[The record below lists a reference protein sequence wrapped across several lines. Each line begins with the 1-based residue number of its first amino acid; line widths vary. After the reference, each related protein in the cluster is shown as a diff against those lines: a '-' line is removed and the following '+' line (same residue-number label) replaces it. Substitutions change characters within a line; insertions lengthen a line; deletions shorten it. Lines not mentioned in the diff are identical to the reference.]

1 MILIHS
7 NGSFCYCAILII
19 DGHVRSTKKDR
30 GYETTNIKEIL
41 ATAIEFERFGV
52 EYYARFKELV
62 GDEKAKPLM
71 KGLSEDEK
79 EHARILT
86 AELKALGGSVKA
98 PSKGMLDKGLA
109 EIFPEKVRKNSIEA
123 KDAISALKLGIRT
136 EQRSIDFYSK
146 NATKADE
153 KLKRIFSK
161 LEKME
166 RGHKEMLEEN
176 LKYLEDDGSWYGYVP
191 FLD

>member
-1 MILIHS
+1 MSLIHS
-7 NGSFCYCAILII
+7 NSSFCYCAILII
-19 DGHVRSTKKDR
+19 DGHVRSAKKDR
-30 GYETTNIKEIL
+30 GYETTNMKEIL

-98 PSKGMLDKGLA
+98 PSKEMLDKGLA
-109 EIFPEKVRKNSIEA
+109 EIFPKRSGRIQSKRRTPYRLSN
-123 KDAISALKLGIRT
+123 LG
-136 EQRSIDFYSK
+136 
-146 NATKADE
+146 
-153 KLKRIFSK
+153 
-161 LEKME
+161 
-166 RGHKEMLEEN
+166 
-176 LKYLEDDGSWYGYVP
+176 
-191 FLD
+191 

>member
-1 MILIHS
+1 M
-7 NGSFCYCAILII
+7 N
-19 DGHVRSTKKDR
+19 T
-30 GYETTNIKEIL
+30 KEIL

-98 PSKGMLDKGLA
+98 PSKGMLEKGLA
-109 EIFPEKVRKNSIEA
+109 EIFPEKIRKNSIEA

-146 NATKADE
+146 NAVKADE
-153 KLKRIFSK
+153 RLKKIFNK